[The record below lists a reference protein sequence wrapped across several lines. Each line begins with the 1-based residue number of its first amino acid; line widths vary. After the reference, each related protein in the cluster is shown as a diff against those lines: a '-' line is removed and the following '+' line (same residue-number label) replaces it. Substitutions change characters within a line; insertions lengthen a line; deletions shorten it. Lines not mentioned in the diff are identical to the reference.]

1 MPCRNVG
8 MIVTCLRA
16 LAIVGERI
24 NIDEELGGE
33 IVKDRIGDVDVGL
46 QTEAGMPHKRD
57 LRCQT
62 EAVGR
67 AIAAT
72 DQFEIL
78 GQSIELAEPMSK
90 YAAKEDYVSKKGK
103 VVGGTGKFFVP
114 IGDGKHEGVYQR
126 VVIKR
131 IGHAS

>member
-46 QTEAGMPHKRD
+46 QTEAGMPHKRRSD
-57 LRCQT
+57 EHTSELPSLMRISY
-62 EAVGR
+62 AVLCLKTKR
-67 AIAAT
+67 HTSAT
-72 DQFEIL
+72 
-78 GQSIELAEPMSK
+78 QSLHRLS
-90 YAAKEDYVSKKGK
+90 S
-103 VVGGTGKFFVP
+103 TLSSQQ
-114 IGDGKHEGVYQR
+114 HR
-126 VVIKR
+126 
-131 IGHAS
+131 

>member
-46 QTEAGMPHKRD
+46 QTEAGMPHKSD

-67 AIAAT
+67 AIAAGSEERRVGKEWGST
-72 DQFEIL
+72 
-78 GQSIELAEPMSK
+78 GRSRGEPD
-90 YAAKEDYVSKKGK
+90 KEKKK
-103 VVGGTGKFFVP
+103 K
-114 IGDGKHEGVYQR
+114 
-126 VVIKR
+126 
-131 IGHAS
+131 S

>member
-8 MIVTCLRA
+8 MIATCLRA
-16 LAIVGERI
+16 LAIVGERSG
-24 NIDEELGGE
+24 IDHDLGSE
-33 IVKDRIGDVDVGL
+33 IVKDRIGDADIGL

-78 GQSIELAEPMSK
+78 GGKGIVADDRGFVMGDIEQATP
-90 YAAKEDYVSKKGK
+90 
-103 VVGGTGKFFVP
+103 FFS
-114 IGDGKHEGVYQR
+114 GQ
-126 VVIKR
+126 
-131 IGHAS
+131 

>member
-72 DQFEIL
+72 RSEEHT
-78 GQSIELAEPMSK
+78 SELPSLMRNSYAVFCLKKKKTESNKSK
-90 YAAKEDYVSKKGK
+90 ESNK
-103 VVGGTGKFFVP
+103 
-114 IGDGKHEGVYQR
+114 
-126 VVIKR
+126 
-131 IGHAS
+131 

>member
-57 LRCQT
+57 LRCQAET
-62 EAVGR
+62 IGR
-67 AIAAT
+67 AIATA

-78 GQSIELAEPMSK
+78 GGKSIMADDRGFVMGDIEQATPFFSGRLCCKDWRQSE
-90 YAAKEDYVSKKGK
+90 
-103 VVGGTGKFFVP
+103 VGCRSAP
-114 IGDGKHEGVYQR
+114 IRRLLRNGG
-126 VVIKR
+126 
-131 IGHAS
+131 

>member
-78 GQSIELAEPMSK
+78 GGKGIVADDRGFVMGDIEQATP
-90 YAAKEDYVSKKGK
+90 
-103 VVGGTGKFFVP
+103 FFS
-114 IGDGKHEGVYQR
+114 GQ
-126 VVIKR
+126 
-131 IGHAS
+131 

>member
-72 DQFEIL
+72 DQFAIL
-78 GQSIELAEPMSK
+78 GGKGIVADDRGFVKGDIEQATP
-90 YAAKEDYVSKKGK
+90 
-103 VVGGTGKFFVP
+103 FFS
-114 IGDGKHEGVYQR
+114 GQ
-126 VVIKR
+126 
-131 IGHAS
+131 

>member
-16 LAIVGERI
+16 LVIVGERI

-33 IVKDRIGDVDVGL
+33 IVKDRIGDINVGL

-78 GQSIELAEPMSK
+78 GGKGIVADDRGFVMGDIEQATPFFLRSNNRRRAILPPVHQSDRLA
-90 YAAKEDYVSKKGK
+90 
-103 VVGGTGKFFVP
+103 
-114 IGDGKHEGVYQR
+114 
-126 VVIKR
+126 
-131 IGHAS
+131 

>member
-16 LAIVGERI
+16 LVIVGERI

-57 LRCQT
+57 RLCCKHGGLPSGVTLLGDQ
-62 EAVGR
+62 
-67 AIAAT
+67 AA
-72 DQFEIL
+72 
-78 GQSIELAEPMSK
+78 LAK
-90 YAAKEDYVSKKGK
+90 C
-103 VVGGTGKFFVP
+103 
-114 IGDGKHEGVYQR
+114 
-126 VVIKR
+126 
-131 IGHAS
+131 